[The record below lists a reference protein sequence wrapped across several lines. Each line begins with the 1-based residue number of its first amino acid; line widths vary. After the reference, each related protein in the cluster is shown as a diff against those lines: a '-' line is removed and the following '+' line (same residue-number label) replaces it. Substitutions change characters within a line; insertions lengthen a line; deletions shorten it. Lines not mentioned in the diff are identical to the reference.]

1 MNKKNYKNISIILEW
16 IKKIIAFGD
25 IETEKHKF
33 HWYKNPILI
42 DDVDINASN
51 KVSFGIKVFEYFFG
65 YKDNEKVK
73 PLCVMLP
80 KI

>member
-1 MNKKNYKNISIILEW
+1 M
-16 IKKIIAFGD
+16 
-25 IETEKHKF
+25 
-33 HWYKNPILI
+33 

-51 KVSFGIKVFEYFFG
+51 KVSFGKKVFEYFFG

-80 KI
+80 KIQKKLQIQKMDAETI